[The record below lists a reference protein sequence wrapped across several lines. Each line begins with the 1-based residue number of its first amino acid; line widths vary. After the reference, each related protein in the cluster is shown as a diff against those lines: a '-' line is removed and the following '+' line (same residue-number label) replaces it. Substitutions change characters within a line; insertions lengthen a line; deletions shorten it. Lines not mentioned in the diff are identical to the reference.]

1 MKLHEKIL
9 QIMQEVEYLQK
20 DDKVGEGRN
29 AYRAITEE
37 KVTETIRKS
46 LIKNKV
52 IILPFEQVHTRTD
65 TPSVNY
71 EGKPQIIRLATV
83 DVKYKI
89 IDVETGEFEVVPSS
103 GTGVDTQDKAVGKA
117 MTYAYKYMM
126 LRTFAIPTGED
137 PDKISSDDFGKK
149 NIPVLEPIE
158 QPQEDT
164 RPWLSEKQF
173 TQAIQRMENG
183 EDLLEELTTNFK
195 MKKTYRE
202 QFEAIRELNEKLA
215 RHE

>member
-20 DDKVGEGRN
+20 DDRVGDGRN
-29 AYRAITEE
+29 SYKAITEE
-37 KVTETIRKS
+37 KVTEVIRKS

-89 IDVETGEFEVVPSS
+89 IDVETGDFEIVPSS

-117 MTYAYKYMM
+117 MTYSYKYMM

-149 NIPVLEPIE
+149 NIPVLEEPEPIA
-158 QPQEDT
+158 EDT

-173 TQAIQRMENG
+173 QQAMLRMEAG
-183 EDLLEELTTNFK
+183 ENLLPELTEKFK
-195 MKKTYRE
+195 MKKSYRE
-202 QFEAIRELNEKLA
+202 QFEAIVEFNNKLK
-215 RHE
+215 

>member
-1 MKLHEKIL
+1 MQLHEKIL

-20 DDKVGEGRN
+20 DDRVGDGRN
-29 AYRAITEE
+29 SYKAITEE
-37 KVTETIRKS
+37 KVTEVIRKS

-65 TPSVNY
+65 TPSINY

-89 IDVETGEFEVVPSS
+89 IDVETGDFEIVPSS

-117 MTYAYKYMM
+117 MTYSYKYMM

-137 PDKISSDDFGKK
+137 PDKISSEDFGKK
-149 NIPVLEPIE
+149 NTPVLEPIE
-158 QPQEDT
+158 EDT

-173 TQAIQRMENG
+173 QQAMLRMEAG
-183 EDLLEELTTNFK
+183 ENLLPELTEKFK
-195 MKKTYRE
+195 MKKSYRE
-202 QFEAIRELNEKLA
+202 QFEAIVEFNNKLK
-215 RHE
+215 